1 LNQFSKILQTFKS
14 AKPAEII
21 LGENLSIPN
30 ENQKIF
36 TVNDSARP
44 DSVMIRNELLSK
56 GVEKPNDEEKS
67 AREYL
72 LGAVRKRD
80 EALAKIEEILDN
92 HSFGYDVDAPTVVE
106 ADLIREIL
114 ATLKEG

>member
-1 LNQFSKILQTFKS
+1 M
-14 AKPAEII
+14 
-21 LGENLSIPN
+21 SIPN

-44 DSVMIRNELLSK
+44 VPAGTRAEVPIN
-56 GVEKPNDEEKS
+56 GEEKA

-72 LGAVRKRD
+72 LSSIRKRD

-92 HSFGYDVDAPTVVE
+92 HSFGYDVDAPIVVE
-106 ADLIREIL
+106 ADLIRAVLTEY
-114 ATLKEG
+114 KGN

>member
-1 LNQFSKILQTFKS
+1 M
-14 AKPAEII
+14 
-21 LGENLSIPN
+21 SIPN
-30 ENQKIF
+30 ENMK
-36 TVNDSARP
+36 TVTSAENYRP
-44 DSVMIRNELLSK
+44 APLEVRAIPAPVN
-56 GVEKPNDEEKS
+56 PEEKS

-106 ADLIREIL
+106 ADLIREVL
-114 ATLKEG
+114 TSLKGA

>member
-1 LNQFSKILQTFKS
+1 MST
-14 AKPAEII
+14 
-21 LGENLSIPN
+21 PN

-44 DSVMIRNELLSK
+44 DSMMVRNELLSSSQ
-56 GVEKPNDEEKS
+56 EKSSPEEKS
-67 AREYL
+67 AREFL

-92 HSFGYDVDAPTVVE
+92 HSFDYDFDAPTVVDV
-106 ADLIREIL
+106 DLIRAVL
-114 ATLKEG
+114 TSLKDD